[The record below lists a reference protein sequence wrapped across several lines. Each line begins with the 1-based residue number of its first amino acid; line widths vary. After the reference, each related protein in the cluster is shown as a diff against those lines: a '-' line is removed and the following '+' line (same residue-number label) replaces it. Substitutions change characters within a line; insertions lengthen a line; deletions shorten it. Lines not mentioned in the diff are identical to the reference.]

1 MYRHRRAGQQ
11 EAGQDSD
18 TDTNTDGEKEPLHP
32 EEDGEEDIFLD
43 EGESDDERIR
53 KIVKMELIAF
63 RRERFSN
70 INSTTAKLSWLKDNQ
85 AGFPTVACLAR
96 QSLGIPPIQVEN
108 ERVFS
113 LAGRI
118 AAPLRN
124 RISTNLGSNLVA
136 IARNHSG
143 FDDVEQGSTIAVTS
157 MEEFS
162 HYFLHQKEVEENEDG
177 SMLEI

>member
-1 MYRHRRAGQQ
+1 
-11 EAGQDSD
+11 
-18 TDTNTDGEKEPLHP
+18 
-32 EEDGEEDIFLD
+32 
-43 EGESDDERIR
+43 
-53 KIVKMELIAF
+53 MELSAF

-96 QSLGIPPIQVEN
+96 QILGIPPTQVEN

-124 RISTNLGSNLVA
+124 RISTNLISNLVA
-136 IARNHSG
+136 IARNHPG
-143 FDDVEQGSTIAVTS
+143 FDNVEQGSTTSVTS

-162 HYFLHQKEVEENEDG
+162 DYLLHQEEVEENEDG
-177 SMLEI
+177 SMLEM

>member
-1 MYRHRRAGQQ
+1 MSAIRDLAKKYDDSVILPLLANVYRHRRAGQQ
-11 EAGQDSD
+11 GAGQDSD

-32 EEDGEEDIFLD
+32 EEDGDEDIFLD

-53 KIVKMELIAF
+53 KIVKMELRAF
-63 RRERFSN
+63 RGERFYN
-70 INSTTAKLSWLKDNQ
+70 IISATAKLSWLKDNQ

-96 QSLGIPPIQVEN
+96 QVLGTPPTQVKN

-124 RISTNLGSNLVA
+124 RISTNLISNLVA
-136 IARNHSG
+136 IARNHP
-143 FDDVEQGSTIAVTS
+143 
-157 MEEFS
+157 
-162 HYFLHQKEVEENEDG
+162 
-177 SMLEI
+177 